1 MASLNMGNPERIGG
15 PIHPERGDGQAA
27 SSPDPAASKILVLRA
42 YIEEKGEERV
52 KAGQDRAAIIFEDT
66 AKYRDFLDQ
75 KTLSGSGRSGDV
87 RYTRLGEI
95 QFPTYQ
101 PIRTRLVEDSQG
113 RIKKRIRRE
122 SGEIVEVTYRREIVN
137 PRGRKF
143 KVKWPPGRNEK
154 YLTNLPKDRDV
165 REQMI
170 STVKTMEDARE
181 QQKDILGHLGWGE
194 VAGAEVELAKRIIEK
209 TEELAF
215 RFLLKR
221 RITKEDL
228 VMLDAE
234 TGRFLEEAGLYD
246 PKDKR
251 KRETAAYLRA
261 ATQPDISGRANW
273 LKAVSEI
280 LAAHTRGFLRLIQI
294 SEMVGKFDRNLREL
308 TTKKEE
314 YRWRF
319 ELTAKQLEFIL
330 ENHPAFTSPRTGVL
344 KAERRALFDAIAY
357 TVREHLS
364 KPKVNPYLR
373 SARWAAINIVG
384 CEEEKKKANR
394 EILGNEKADELFS
407 KPLVKDLIMRGAFP
421 EAERRI
427 KLSIKQLRKTNAT
440 AGKKT

>member
-1 MASLNMGNPERIGG
+1 MGNPERIGG

-27 SSPDPAASKILVLRA
+27 PSPDPAASKILVLRA

-52 KAGQDRAAIIFEDT
+52 KAGQERAAIIFEDT

-87 RYTRLGEI
+87 RYSPLGEI
-95 QFPTYQ
+95 LLPTYQ
-101 PIRTRLVEDSQG
+101 PIRTRLVEDSEG

-137 PRGRKF
+137 PKDRKF
-143 KVKWPPGRNEK
+143 KVKWPPGRNEE
-154 YLTNLPKDRDV
+154 YLTNLPEGRDV

-170 STVKTMEDARE
+170 STVKTMEDAIE
-181 QQKDILGHLGWGE
+181 QQKEILGHLGWGE

-228 VMLDAE
+228 VILAAE

-251 KRETAAYLRA
+251 KNEARNYLIA
-261 ATQPDISGRANW
+261 ATQPDIIDRANW
-273 LKAVSEI
+273 LKVVSEI
-280 LAAHTRGFLRLIQI
+280 LAAHTRAFLRLTAIGK
-294 SEMVGKFDRNLREL
+294 MVGKFDRNLREL
-308 TTKKEE
+308 TTRKEE

-319 ELTAKQLEFIL
+319 ELTARQLEFIL
-330 ENHPAFTSPRTGVL
+330 ENHSAFTNPRTGVS
-344 KAERRALFDAIAY
+344 KAERKALFDAIAY

-364 KPKVNPYLR
+364 RPKVNPYLR
-373 SARWAAINIVG
+373 NARWAAINIVG
-384 CEEEKKKANR
+384 CKEEKEDANR
-394 EILGNEKADELFS
+394 KILGDEEADKLFS
-407 KPLVKDLIMRGAFP
+407 EPKVKDLIMRGAFP
-421 EAERRI
+421 AVRGRLE
-427 KLSIKQLRKTNAT
+427 LSIKRLRKTNAT
-440 AGKKT
+440 AGRKT